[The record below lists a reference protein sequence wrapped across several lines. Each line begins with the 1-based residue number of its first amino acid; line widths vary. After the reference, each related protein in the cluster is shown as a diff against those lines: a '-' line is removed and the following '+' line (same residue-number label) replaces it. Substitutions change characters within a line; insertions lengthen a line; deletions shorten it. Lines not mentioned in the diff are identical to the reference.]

1 MTTENKTKD
10 IIIYPEL
17 AAKVLQNNESEIF
30 IIWSILKTL
39 DTKGTGVVL
48 QSDILKICKKVFDL
62 NPTYAYS
69 KITKGI
75 DKFWRKPKGAKGKK
89 VMGLFSFKSVCQRLQ
104 PDLTRCHPIVVPL
117 EYFVSGTSDCKFF
130 KNFLIGCVAGRYVD
144 GRPISIPTI
153 ALNCG
158 LCESTI
164 RNALKTCS
172 FLNIKPKY
180 KIIKSDPS
188 RTKLQVIKNL
198 SEFGI
203 KYRIV
208 QGQDGFLLV
217 EQMPNSYTISEFDRL
232 PVRFRPDVL
241 KKFKNEDL
249 IPARYSLSDG
259 RWQNNDEPDILN
271 FRVII

>member
-1 MTTENKTKD
+1 MTTENKSKN

-30 IIWSILKTL
+30 ILWCILKTL
-39 DTKGTGVVL
+39 DTNGTGVVL
-48 QSDILKICKKVFDL
+48 MSDILEICKKVFGL

-75 DKFWRKPKGAKGKK
+75 DKYWRKPKGSKGKK
-89 VMGLFSFKSVCQRLQ
+89 VMGLFSFKAICQRLQ

-117 EYFVSGTSDCKFF
+117 NYFVSGTTDCKFF

-144 GRPISIPTI
+144 GRPISIAAI

-158 LCESTI
+158 LCESTT

-172 FLNIKPKY
+172 FLDIKPKY

-188 RTKLQVIKNL
+188 RTKLQVFKSL
-198 SEFGI
+198 SESGI
-203 KYRIV
+203 KYRIA
-208 QGQDGFLLV
+208 QGQDSFLLV
-217 EQMPNSYTISEFDRL
+217 EQMPNSYTISDFDRL

-249 IPARYSLSDG
+249 VPARYSLADG
-259 RWQNNDEPDILN
+259 RWQNNDNPDILN

>member
-1 MTTENKTKD
+1 MTTENKAKS

-48 QSDILKICKKVFDL
+48 MSDILEICKKIFDL

-75 DKFWRKPKGAKGKK
+75 DKFWRKPKGSKGKK
-89 VMGLFSFKSVCQRLQ
+89 VMGLFSFKAICQRLQ

-117 EYFVSGTSDCKFF
+117 NYFVSGTSDCKFF
-130 KNFLIGCVAGRYVD
+130 KNLLIGCVAGRYVD
-144 GRPISIPTI
+144 GRPLSIPTI

-158 LCESTI
+158 LSESTV

-180 KIIKSDPS
+180 KTIKSDPS
-188 RTKLQVIKNL
+188 RVKLQVFKNL
-198 SEFGI
+198 SESGI
-203 KYRIV
+203 KFRIV

-249 IPARYSLSDG
+249 VPARYSLADA
-259 RWQNNDEPDILN
+259 
-271 FRVII
+271 

>member
-1 MTTENKTKD
+1 MTTENKAKN

-30 IIWSILKTL
+30 ILWCILKTL
-39 DTKGTGVVL
+39 DTNGTGVVL
-48 QSDILKICKKVFDL
+48 MSDILEICKKVFGL

-75 DKFWRKPKGAKGKK
+75 DKYWRKPKGSKGKK
-89 VMGLFSFKSVCQRLQ
+89 VMGLFSFKAICQRLQ

-117 EYFVSGTSDCKFF
+117 NYFVSGTTDCKFF

-144 GRPISIPTI
+144 GRPISIAAI

-158 LCESTI
+158 VCESTT

-172 FLNIKPKY
+172 FLDIKPKY

-188 RTKLQVIKNL
+188 RTKLQVFKSL
-198 SEFGI
+198 SESGI
-203 KYRIV
+203 KYRIA
-208 QGQDGFLLV
+208 QGQDSFLLV
-217 EQMPNSYTISEFDRL
+217 EQMPNSYIISDFDRL

-249 IPARYSLSDG
+249 VPARYSLADG
-259 RWQNNDEPDILN
+259 RWQNNDNPDILN

>member
-1 MTTENKTKD
+1 MTTENKAKN

-30 IIWSILKTL
+30 ILWCILKTL
-39 DTKGTGVVL
+39 DANGTGVVL
-48 QSDILKICKKVFDL
+48 MSDILEICKKVFGL

-75 DKFWRKPKGAKGKK
+75 DKYWRKPKGSKGKK
-89 VMGLFSFKSVCQRLQ
+89 VMGLFSFKAICQRLQ

-117 EYFVSGTSDCKFF
+117 NYFVSGTTDCKFF

-144 GRPISIPTI
+144 GRPISIAAI

-158 LCESTI
+158 LCESTT

-172 FLNIKPKY
+172 FLDIKPKY

-188 RTKLQVIKNL
+188 RTKLQVFKSL
-198 SEFGI
+198 SESGI
-203 KYRIV
+203 KYRIA

-217 EQMPNSYTISEFDRL
+217 EQMPNSYTISDFDRL

-249 IPARYSLSDG
+249 VPARYSLADG
-259 RWQNNDEPDILN
+259 RWQNNDNPDILN

>member
-1 MTTENKTKD
+1 MTTENKSKN

-30 IIWSILKTL
+30 ILWCILKTL
-39 DTKGTGVVL
+39 DTNGTGVVL
-48 QSDILKICKKVFDL
+48 MSDILEICKKVFGL

-75 DKFWRKPKGAKGKK
+75 DKYWRKPKGSKGKK
-89 VMGLFSFKSVCQRLQ
+89 VMGLFSFKAICQRLQ

-117 EYFVSGTSDCKFF
+117 NYFVSGTTDCKFF

-144 GRPISIPTI
+144 GRPVSIAAI

-158 LCESTI
+158 LCESTT
-164 RNALKTCS
+164 RNALKNCL
-172 FLNIKPKY
+172 FLDIKPKY

-188 RTKLQVIKNL
+188 RTKLQVFKSL
-198 SEFGI
+198 SESGI
-203 KYRIV
+203 KYRIA
-208 QGQDGFLLV
+208 QGQDGFILV
-217 EQMPNSYTISEFDRL
+217 EQMPNSYTISDFDRL
-232 PVRFRPDVL
+232 PVRFRPDIL

-249 IPARYSLSDG
+249 VPARYSLADG
-259 RWQNNDEPDILN
+259 RWQNNDNPDILN

>member
-1 MTTENKTKD
+1 MTTENKSKN

-17 AAKVLQNNESEIF
+17 AAKVLQNNESETF

-48 QSDILKICKKVFDL
+48 MSDILKICKNIFGL

-69 KITKGI
+69 KISKGI
-75 DKFWRKPKGAKGKK
+75 DKFWRKPKGSKGNK
-89 VMGLFSFKSVCQRLQ
+89 VMGLFSFKAICQRLN

-117 EYFVSGTSDCKFF
+117 DYFISGTSDCKFF

-144 GRPISIPTI
+144 GRPISIATLS
-153 ALNCG
+153 LNCG
-158 LCESTI
+158 LCESTV
-164 RNALKTCS
+164 RNALKSCS
-172 FLNIKPKY
+172 FLNVKPRY
-180 KIIKSDPS
+180 KIIKADTS
-188 RTKLQVIKNL
+188 RAKLQVLKNL
-198 SEFGI
+198 SESGI

-217 EQMPNSYTISEFDRL
+217 EQMPNSYSISEFDRL

-249 IPARYSLSDG
+249 VPSRYSLSDG
-259 RWQNNDEPDILN
+259 RWQNNNNPDILN

>member
-1 MTTENKTKD
+1 MTTENKTKN

-48 QSDILKICKKVFDL
+48 QSDILEICKKVFDL

-75 DKFWRKPKGAKGKK
+75 DKFWRKPKGTKGNK
-89 VMGLFSFKSVCQRLQ
+89 VMGLFSFKAVCQRLK

-158 LCESTI
+158 LCESTV

-172 FLNIKPKY
+172 FINIKPKY

-188 RTKLQVIKNL
+188 RIKLQVFKNL
-198 SEFGI
+198 SESGI

-217 EQMPNSYTISEFDRL
+217 EQMPNSYIISEFDRL

-249 IPARYSLSDG
+249 VPARYSLSEG
-259 RWQNNDEPDILN
+259 RWQNNDDPDILN
-271 FRVII
+271 FRIII

>member
-1 MTTENKTKD
+1 MTTENKSKN

-30 IIWSILKTL
+30 ILWCILKTL
-39 DTKGTGVVL
+39 DTNGTGVVL
-48 QSDILKICKKVFDL
+48 MSDILEICKKVFGL

-75 DKFWRKPKGAKGKK
+75 DKYWRKPKGSKGKK
-89 VMGLFSFKSVCQRLQ
+89 VMGLFSFKAICQRLQ

-117 EYFVSGTSDCKFF
+117 NYFVSGTTDCKFF

-144 GRPISIPTI
+144 GRPISIAAI

-158 LCESTI
+158 LCESTT

-172 FLNIKPKY
+172 FLEIKPKY

-188 RTKLQVIKNL
+188 RTKLQVFKSL
-198 SEFGI
+198 SESGI
-203 KYRIV
+203 KYRIA

-217 EQMPNSYTISEFDRL
+217 EQMPNSYTISDFDRL

-249 IPARYSLSDG
+249 VPARYSLADG
-259 RWQNNDEPDILN
+259 RWQNNDNPDILN

>member
-1 MTTENKTKD
+1 MTTENKAKN

-30 IIWSILKTL
+30 ILWCILKTL
-39 DTKGTGVVL
+39 DTNGTGVVL
-48 QSDILKICKKVFDL
+48 MSDILEICNKVFGL

-75 DKFWRKPKGAKGKK
+75 DKYWRKPKGSKGKK
-89 VMGLFSFKSVCQRLQ
+89 VMGLFSFKAICQRLQ

-117 EYFVSGTSDCKFF
+117 NYFVSGTTDCKFF

-144 GRPISIPTI
+144 GRPISIAVI

-158 LCESTI
+158 LCESTT

-172 FLNIKPKY
+172 FLDIKPKY

-188 RTKLQVIKNL
+188 RTKLQVFKSL
-198 SEFGI
+198 SESGI
-203 KYRIV
+203 KYRIA

-217 EQMPNSYTISEFDRL
+217 EQMPNSYTISDFDRL

-249 IPARYSLSDG
+249 VPARYSLADG
-259 RWQNNDEPDILN
+259 RWQNNDNPDILN

>member
-1 MTTENKTKD
+1 MTTENKTKN

-48 QSDILKICKKVFDL
+48 QSDILEICKKVFDL

-75 DKFWRKPKGAKGKK
+75 DKFWRKPKGTKGNK
-89 VMGLFSFKSVCQRLQ
+89 VMGLFSFKAVCQRLK

-130 KNFLIGCVAGRYVD
+130 KNFLVGCVAGRYVD

-158 LCESTI
+158 LCESTV

-172 FLNIKPKY
+172 FINIKPKY

-188 RTKLQVIKNL
+188 RIKLQVFKNL
-198 SEFGI
+198 SESGI

-249 IPARYSLSDG
+249 VPARYSLSEG
-259 RWQNNDEPDILN
+259 RWQNNDDPDILN

>member
-1 MTTENKTKD
+1 MTTENKSKN

-30 IIWSILKTL
+30 ILWCILKTL
-39 DTKGTGVVL
+39 DTNGTGVVL
-48 QSDILKICKKVFDL
+48 MSDILEICKKVFGL

-75 DKFWRKPKGAKGKK
+75 DKYWRKPKGSKGKK
-89 VMGLFSFKSVCQRLQ
+89 VMGLFSFKAICQRLQ

-117 EYFVSGTSDCKFF
+117 NYFVSGTTDCKFF

-144 GRPISIPTI
+144 GRPVSIAAI

-158 LCESTI
+158 LCESTT

-172 FLNIKPKY
+172 FLDIKPKY

-188 RTKLQVIKNL
+188 RTKLQVFKSL
-198 SEFGI
+198 SESGI
-203 KYRIV
+203 KYRIA
-208 QGQDGFLLV
+208 QGQDGFILV
-217 EQMPNSYTISEFDRL
+217 EQMPNSYTISDFDRL

-249 IPARYSLSDG
+249 VPARYSLADG
-259 RWQNNDEPDILN
+259 RWQNNDNPDILN

>member
-1 MTTENKTKD
+1 MTTENKSKN

-30 IIWSILKTL
+30 ILWCILKTL
-39 DTKGTGVVL
+39 DTNGTGVVL
-48 QSDILKICKKVFDL
+48 MSDILEICKKVFGL

-75 DKFWRKPKGAKGKK
+75 DKYWRKPKGSKGKK
-89 VMGLFSFKSVCQRLQ
+89 VMGLFSFKAICQRLQ

-117 EYFVSGTSDCKFF
+117 NYFVSGSTDCKFF

-144 GRPISIPTI
+144 GRPISIAAI

-158 LCESTI
+158 LCESTT
-164 RNALKTCS
+164 RNAIKTCL
-172 FLNIKPKY
+172 FLDIKPKY
-180 KIIKSDPS
+180 KIIKSDSS
-188 RTKLQVIKNL
+188 RTKLQVFKSL
-198 SEFGI
+198 SESGI
-203 KYRIV
+203 KYRIA

-217 EQMPNSYTISEFDRL
+217 EQMPNSYTISDFDRL

-249 IPARYSLSDG
+249 VPARYSLADG
-259 RWQNNDEPDILN
+259 RWQNNDNPDILN

>member
-1 MTTENKTKD
+1 MTTENKSKN

-30 IIWSILKTL
+30 ILWCILKTL
-39 DTKGTGVVL
+39 DTNGTGVVL
-48 QSDILKICKKVFDL
+48 MSDILEICKKVFGL

-75 DKFWRKPKGAKGKK
+75 DKYWRKPKGSKGKK
-89 VMGLFSFKSVCQRLQ
+89 VMGLFSFKAICQRLQ

-117 EYFVSGTSDCKFF
+117 NYFVSGTTDCKFF

-144 GRPISIPTI
+144 GRPISIAAI

-158 LCESTI
+158 LCESTT

-172 FLNIKPKY
+172 FLDIKPKY

-188 RTKLQVIKNL
+188 RTKLQVFKSL
-198 SEFGI
+198 SESGI
-203 KYRIV
+203 KYRIA

-217 EQMPNSYTISEFDRL
+217 EQMPNSYTISDFDRL

-249 IPARYSLSDG
+249 VPARYSLADG
-259 RWQNNDEPDILN
+259 RWQNNDNPDILN

>member
-1 MTTENKTKD
+1 M
-10 IIIYPEL
+10 
-17 AAKVLQNNESEIF
+17 
-30 IIWSILKTL
+30 
-39 DTKGTGVVL
+39 
-48 QSDILKICKKVFDL
+48 SDILEICKKVFGL
-62 NPTYAYS
+62 NPTYEYS

-75 DKFWRKPKGAKGKK
+75 DKYWRKPKGSKGKK
-89 VMGLFSFKSVCQRLQ
+89 VMGLFSFKAICQRLQ

-117 EYFVSGTSDCKFF
+117 NYFVSGTTDCKFF

-144 GRPISIPTI
+144 GRPISIAVI

-158 LCESTI
+158 LCESTT

-172 FLNIKPKY
+172 FLDIKPKY

-188 RTKLQVIKNL
+188 RTKLQVFKSL
-198 SEFGI
+198 SESGI
-203 KYRIV
+203 KYRIA

-217 EQMPNSYTISEFDRL
+217 EQMPNSYTISDFDRL

-249 IPARYSLSDG
+249 VPARYSLADG
-259 RWQNNDEPDILN
+259 RWQNNDNPDILN

>member
-1 MTTENKTKD
+1 MTTENKAKN

-30 IIWSILKTL
+30 ILWCILKTP
-39 DTKGTGVVL
+39 DTNGTGVVL
-48 QSDILKICKKVFDL
+48 MSDILEICKKVFGL

-75 DKFWRKPKGAKGKK
+75 DKYWRKPKGSKGKK
-89 VMGLFSFKSVCQRLQ
+89 VMGLFSFKAICQRLQ

-117 EYFVSGTSDCKFF
+117 NYFVSGNTDCKFF
-130 KNFLIGCVAGRYVD
+130 KNFLIGSVAGRYVD
-144 GRPISIPTI
+144 GRPISIAAI

-158 LCESTI
+158 LCESTT

-172 FLNIKPKY
+172 FLDVKPKY

-188 RTKLQVIKNL
+188 RTKLQVFKSL
-198 SEFGI
+198 SESGI
-203 KYRIV
+203 KYRIA

-217 EQMPNSYTISEFDRL
+217 EQMPNSYTISDFDRL

-249 IPARYSLSDG
+249 VPARYSLADG
-259 RWQNNDEPDILN
+259 RWQNNDNPDILN

>member
-1 MTTENKTKD
+1 MTTENKSKN

-30 IIWSILKTL
+30 ILWCMLKTL
-39 DTKGTGVVL
+39 DTNGTGVVL
-48 QSDILKICKKVFDL
+48 MSDILEICKKVFGL

-75 DKFWRKPKGAKGKK
+75 DKYWRKPKGSKGKK
-89 VMGLFSFKSVCQRLQ
+89 VMGLFSFKAICQRLQ

-117 EYFVSGTSDCKFF
+117 NYFVSGTTDCKFF

-144 GRPISIPTI
+144 GRPISIAAI

-158 LCESTI
+158 LCESTT

-172 FLNIKPKY
+172 FLDIKPKY

-188 RTKLQVIKNL
+188 RTKLQVFKSL
-198 SEFGI
+198 SESGI
-203 KYRIV
+203 KYRIA

-217 EQMPNSYTISEFDRL
+217 EQMPNSYTISDFDRL

-249 IPARYSLSDG
+249 VPARYSLADG
-259 RWQNNDEPDILN
+259 RWQNNDNPDILN

>member
-1 MTTENKTKD
+1 MTTENKSKN

-30 IIWSILKTL
+30 ILWCILKTL
-39 DTKGTGVVL
+39 DTNGTGVVL
-48 QSDILKICKKVFDL
+48 MSDILEICKKVFGL

-75 DKFWRKPKGAKGKK
+75 DKYWRKPKGSKGKK
-89 VMGLFSFKSVCQRLQ
+89 VMGLFSFKAICQRLQ

-117 EYFVSGTSDCKFF
+117 NYFVSGTTDCKFF

-144 GRPISIPTI
+144 GRPISIAAI

-158 LCESTI
+158 LCESTT

-172 FLNIKPKY
+172 FLDIKPKY

-188 RTKLQVIKNL
+188 KTKLQVFKSL
-198 SEFGI
+198 SESGI
-203 KYRIV
+203 KYRIA

-217 EQMPNSYTISEFDRL
+217 EQMPNSYTISDFDRL

-249 IPARYSLSDG
+249 VPARYSLADG
-259 RWQNNDEPDILN
+259 RWQNNDNPDILN

>member
-1 MTTENKTKD
+1 MTTENKFKD

-48 QSDILKICKKVFDL
+48 MSDILKICKNVFGL

-69 KITKGI
+69 KINKGV
-75 DKFWRKPKGAKGKK
+75 DKFWRKPKGSKGNK
-89 VMGLFSFKSVCQRLQ
+89 VMGLFSFKAICQRLE

-117 EYFVSGTSDCKFF
+117 DFFISGQSDCKFF

-158 LCESTI
+158 LCESTV

-172 FLNIKPKY
+172 FLTIKQKY
-180 KIIKSDPS
+180 KIIKEDTS
-188 RTKLQVIKNL
+188 RAKLQVIKNM
-198 SEFGI
+198 SASGI
-203 KYRIV
+203 KFRIA
-208 QGQDGFLLV
+208 QGQNGFMLV
-217 EQMPNSYTISEFDRL
+217 EQMPNSYNITAFDRL
-232 PVRFRPDVL
+232 PVRFRPDAL

-259 RWQNNDEPDILN
+259 RWQNNDNPDILN
-271 FRVII
+271 FRVTI